1 MVDIS
6 NIYYLLFIINF
17 LISTIAVIFVLLK
30 KLLLFTGPGAGKQFG
45 IDAPGRGRN
54 EIGPPSKQIMSLEIG

>member
-1 MVDIS
+1 MVNIS
-6 NIYYLLFIINF
+6 NIYYLLFTINF

-30 KLLLFTGPGAGKQFG
+30 KMLLFTGPGAGKQFG

-54 EIGPPSKQIMSLEIG
+54 EIGPPSKQNMSLEIG